1 MQIAF
6 HIGAHCTDEDQLVK
20 SLVKNAQIFTEHGV
34 SVPGPS
40 RYRQLLTDVSVKLA
54 GKPASLETQD
64 MVLEQ
69 VLDGSDPDRLVFS
82 FDNFIS
88 GPRRV
93 LEDGMLYPAA
103 PEKTRVLHNLFP
115 DHEIEFFLAVRDPAT
130 FVPAFLKKY
139 SDLDR
144 GEIMSKLN
152 PQGMIWSDVI
162 RDIREEN
169 PDCPVTIWCN
179 EDTPL
184 IWPEVMH
191 EITAIDMRVL
201 FKGGLD
207 IIAQIM
213 KREGVK
219 RLRAYMAEN
228 QPTSEIQRRRIL
240 AAFLD
245 KYAIEDAV
253 EEEIDLPG
261 WTAELVEE
269 LSASYED
276 DMLELARIPG
286 VTMITA

>member
-20 SLVKNAQIFTEHGV
+20 SLVKNTQIFTDHGV

-40 RYRQLLTDVSVKLA
+40 RYRKLLTDVAVKLA

-69 VLDGSDPDRLVFS
+69 ILDGTDPDRVVFS
-82 FDNFIS
+82 FDNYIS
-88 GPRRV
+88 GPRRA
-93 LEDGMLYPAA
+93 LENGMLYPAA
-103 PEKTRVLHNLFP
+103 GEKTRVLHDLFP
-115 DHEIEFFLAVRDPAT
+115 DHDVEFYLAVRDPAT
-130 FVPAFLKKY
+130 FVPAFLTKY
-139 SDLDR
+139 PEIDR
-144 GEIMSKLN
+144 DDVMAKLN
-152 PQGMIWSDVI
+152 PMGMVWSDIIKDI
-162 RDIREEN
+162 RDDN
-169 PDCPVTIWCN
+169 PDCPITVWCN

-191 EITAIDMRVL
+191 EITGIDMRIL

-213 KREGVK
+213 QREGVK

-228 QPTSEIQRRRIL
+228 QPTSEIQRRRVL

-245 KYAIEDAV
+245 KYAIEEEV
-253 EEEIDLPG
+253 EQEIDLPG

-269 LSASYED
+269 LSSSYED
-276 DMLELARIPG
+276 DMLEISRIPG
-286 VTMITA
+286 VSFITA